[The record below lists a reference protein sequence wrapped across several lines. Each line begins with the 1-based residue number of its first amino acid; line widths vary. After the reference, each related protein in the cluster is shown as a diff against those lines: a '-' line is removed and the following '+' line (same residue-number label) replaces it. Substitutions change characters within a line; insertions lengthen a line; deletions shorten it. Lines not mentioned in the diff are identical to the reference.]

1 MTKFKQCNYILS
13 KAQGR
18 AVTKWLISCLLLIWS
33 MTGLAAVVATVDR
46 DEIQPTDSLVLTISS
61 TSTTSGAPD
70 LNPLAKDFDV
80 FSSGQR
86 MSVEVINGQL
96 RQFSSW
102 QIAMS
107 PKHSGKITIPAIKVG
122 HESTKP
128 LVIKVSGNVTSTKA
142 VEDFFIE
149 TEIAPR
155 DPFVQQQMIYTQ
167 RVWCA
172 RNIRNGELSPL
183 SVQGK
188 ANIERFGEDLQ
199 STRTRSNRHYQVVE
213 RRYLVFAQDSGD
225 LTLEAPVLRALT
237 FDGNTADFW
246 SQRQPSQI
254 RVSGQTL
261 HVNVKPQPAGYQ
273 GTWWLPAEEIK
284 LTEEWTDAKDAQV
297 GEPITRSIT
306 LKAYG
311 LKAQQLPELKFEYP
325 TQLNHYPDKSVMNTK
340 IEKNQVIG
348 TRQFKVALI
357 PTQPGK
363 ITLPEVKVQ
372 WFNTKTN
379 KAEVALLPAKTISIA
394 GAASAAP
401 PANNEIKP
409 FQQQPA
415 APQIQPTQKD
425 NLWQWLGLLFAALW
439 LLTLV
444 VLFWVIKKRKAN
456 KATPPKIK
464 TTHPSL
470 RQATKALKTACIRN
484 DAKSAQLAILEW
496 AKANWPDHDLT
507 TLEQVAAILNDTD
520 LTNAIR
526 DLLTSCYR
534 HSATIWQGKDFWKT
548 WERATKVKKNTIIK
562 DELPS
567 LYS

>member
-1 MTKFKQCNYILS
+1 MNKF
-13 KAQGR
+13 
-18 AVTKWLISCLLLIWS
+18 KWLISSLLLVWS
-33 MTGLAAVVATVDR
+33 MTGFAVVVATVDR

-61 TSTTSGAPD
+61 TTTTSGSPD
-70 LNPLAKDFDV
+70 LSPLAKDFDV

-107 PKHSGKITIPAIKVG
+107 PKHSGKITIPAIRVG

-128 LVIKVSGNVTSTKA
+128 IVIKVSGHVASKQA
-142 VEDFFIE
+142 VEDFIIE
-149 TEIAPR
+149 TEVTPR
-155 DPFVQQQMIYTQ
+155 DAFVQQQMIYTQ

-188 ANIERFGEDLQ
+188 ANIERFGEDVQ

-213 RRYLVFAQDSGD
+213 RRYLVFAQDSGN
-225 LTLEAPVLRALT
+225 LTFEAPVLRALT
-237 FDGNTADFW
+237 YDSNPTDFW
-246 SQRQPSQI
+246 SQRKPTQI
-254 RVSGQTL
+254 RVTGNAL
-261 HVNVKPQPAGYQ
+261 HVNVKPQPASFQ
-273 GTWWLPAEEIK
+273 GAWWLPAEQVK
-284 LTEEWTDAKDAQV
+284 LTEEWSDSQDARV
-297 GEPITRSIT
+297 GEPITRTVT

-325 TQLNHYPDKSVMNTK
+325 AQLNNYPDKSVMDTK

-363 ITLPEVKVQ
+363 IILPQVKVQ

-379 KAEVALLPAKTISIA
+379 KSEEAVLPAKVISIT
-394 GAASAAP
+394 GAASSAP

-409 FQQQPA
+409 TPQLPA
-415 APQIQPTQKD
+415 TLPPVEPAKKD
-425 NLWQWLGLLFAALW
+425 SLWQWLGMSFAGLW
-439 LLTLV
+439 LFTLLI
-444 VLFWVIKKRKAN
+444 LFWVIKKRKAN
-456 KATPPKIK
+456 KSTQPKIK
-464 TTHPSL
+464 ITKPSL
-470 RQATKALKTACIRN
+470 RHATKSLKTACNRN
-484 DAKSAQLAILEW
+484 DAKSAQFAILEW
-496 AKANWPDHDLT
+496 AKANWPDQGFT
-507 TLEQVAAILNDTD
+507 NLEQVAETVNDPE

-534 HSATIWQGKDFWKT
+534 DSSTAWQGKSFWKT
-548 WERATKVKKNTIIK
+548 WERATKVKKNAVIK